1 MSGCGKSDQGEE
13 RKRARS
19 EDDDDGDDN
28 GGHQSKRQQT
38 AKTEEAVHF
47 RLSKEMQELTQSGS
61 KYASAAS
68 LTKEFLIKRL
78 KGAGK
83 LLDSYIVPGGLHV
96 QWMFGLT
103 GTARYFKDCQTE
115 L

>member
-19 EDDDDGDDN
+19 EDDDDDGDDN
-28 GGHQSKRQQT
+28 GGHQSKRKQT
-38 AKTEEAVHF
+38 AKTEQAEKPAHF

-68 LTKEFLIKRL
+68 LTAVNE
-78 KGAGK
+78 
-83 LLDSYIVPGGLHV
+83 PP
-96 QWMFGLT
+96 
-103 GTARYFKDCQTE
+103 E
-115 L
+115 